1 MSRFFLAGGS
11 IFDSLWDSV
20 VIGEEEEAGSG
31 VTSVRGPGLIGV
43 SVKFT
48 CPAWVFMVGSI

>member
-11 IFDSLWDSV
+11 IFDSFCSV
-20 VIGEEEEAGSG
+20 VIGEEGEAGTG
-31 VTSVRGPGLIGV
+31 VTSIRGPGLIGV
-43 SVKFT
+43 SVMFT